1 MKKIFTLMAV
11 INAVNNSNLGSTLA
25 SNPKSL
31 TKRFGVKSDILLVLP
46 GSVFLLGYVLGPM
59 IAAPMSERYGRKGV
73 LIGSFSV
80 YSLAL
85 LCCAVA
91 PNFGALVFFRLV
103 MGIGAASPLSIVG
116 G

>member
-1 MKKIFTLMAV
+1 MVV
-11 INAVNNSNLGSTLA
+11 INAVNNSNLGSTLS

-31 TKRFGVKSDILLVLP
+31 TQRFGVRSDILLVLP
-46 GSVFLLGYVLGPM
+46 SSVFLLGYVFGPM
-59 IAAPMSERYGRKGV
+59 IAAPLSEKYGRKGV

-80 YSLAL
+80 YSIAT

-103 MGIGAASPLSIVG
+103 MGVGAATPLSVVG